1 MAGGITT
8 MKTGREIA
16 LYVLREVD
24 EKESY
29 ANIALSHA
37 LEQYRPV
44 PQERRLATE
53 LVYGTIK
60 AQNTLDWVIG
70 QFASRPLN
78 KMTVWVRN
86 VLRMGVYQLL
96 YLERIPPSAAC
107 NEAVNLAKRY
117 GHMGTA
123 KFVNGI
129 LRSIARGKDALQF
142 PDIHA
147 SPVQHIALEFSH
159 PEWLVERWIAR
170 LGIEETIALCRS
182 NNETPRLSVR
192 TNTLKTTRDTL
203 KEELEKEGLN
213 VEESVWTPEGLLLEG
228 FSALGQLCALQQGHF
243 QVQDESSMLV
253 AHVLNPQP
261 GEFIIDACGA
271 PGGKTTH
278 FAQKMQNR
286 GRILST
292 DIHAHKLKLTQENC
306 QRLGIGIVETQAMDA
321 RELHRSF
328 SEQADRV
335 LVDAPCSG
343 LGVLRRKPDSRWRKC
358 PEMLLELP
366 KLQTEILTSAAQCVK
381 PGGVLI
387 YSTCTTEPE
396 ENDAV
401 VKSFL
406 LQHEEFVLEHA
417 GHLLPVPRPAQ
428 MVQLYP
434 HKDKVDGFFIAR
446 MKKAGAARG

>member
-1 MAGGITT
+1 MTT

-37 LEQYRPV
+37 LEKYHPA

-53 LVYGTIK
+53 LIYGTIK

-70 QFASRPLN
+70 QFASRPLS

-107 NEAVNLAKRY
+107 NEAVNLTKKY
-117 GHMGTA
+117 GHIGTA

-129 LRSIARGKDALQF
+129 LRSIVRGKDALQF
-142 PDIHA
+142 PDIHTN
-147 SPVQHIALEFSH
+147 PVQHIALKFSH
-159 PEWLVERWIAR
+159 PEWLVSRWIAR
-170 LGIEETIALCRS
+170 LGVEETIALCS
-182 NNETPRLSVR
+182 TNNETPRLSAR
-192 TNTLKTTRDTL
+192 TNTLKTTRDKL
-203 KEELEKEGLN
+203 KEELEKEGLS
-213 VEESVWTPEGLLLEG
+213 VEESVWAPEGLLLEG
-228 FSALGQLCALQQGHF
+228 FSALGQLGALQQGLF

-292 DIHAHKLKLTQENC
+292 DIHAHKLKLTLENC
-306 QRLGIGIVETQAMDA
+306 QRLGISIVETQAMDA
-321 RELHRSF
+321 RELHIHF

-343 LGVLRRKPDSRWRKC
+343 LGVLRRKPDARWRKC
-358 PEMLLELP
+358 LEMLTELP
-366 KLQTEILTSAAQCVK
+366 KLQTEILISAAQCVK
-381 PGGVLI
+381 PGGVLV
-387 YSTCTTEPE
+387 YSTCTTELE

-401 VKSFL
+401 VESFL
-406 LQHEEFVLEHA
+406 IQHPEFVLEHA
-417 GHLLPVPRPAQ
+417 GHLLPTPRTEQ

-446 MKKAGAARG
+446 MKKAGATRG